1 MCGVKY
7 MSDEEFDSK
16 VNEIEKQ
23 IKVIEAYDKI
33 YGQVKEVRDI
43 IDKKKV
49 LIHKALAEKNKWLF
63 GIKKEEK

>member
-23 IKVIEAYDKI
+23 IKFIEAYDKI

-43 IDKKKV
+43 IDKK
-49 LIHKALAEKNKWLF
+49 
-63 GIKKEEK
+63 EEK